1 MRLYDF
7 YRNCEKSLT
16 VYTGLFCPRVQFAF
30 FPSHFKW
37 KIITYDKPVETKDHM
52 ISLSEN

>member
-7 YRNCEKSLT
+7 YRNCEKSCIQAYFAP
-16 VYTGLFCPRVQFAF
+16 VFNFAF

-37 KIITYDKPVETKDHM
+37 KIITYDRPVETKDHM
-52 ISLSEN
+52 ISFGEK